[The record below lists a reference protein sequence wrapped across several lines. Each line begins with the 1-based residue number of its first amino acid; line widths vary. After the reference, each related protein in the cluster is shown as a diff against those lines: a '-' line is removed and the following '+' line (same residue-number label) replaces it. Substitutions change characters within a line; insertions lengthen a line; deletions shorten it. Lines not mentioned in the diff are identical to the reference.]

1 MKFYISYF
9 YNIRFFPRNLI
20 PVSTAVYDPKWYHMN
35 QDNSCLFVD
44 KRGVING
51 VRCHGL
57 SPYKVDAICSKECQ
71 YKGNTNC
78 KFLSDYRSYLN
89 SLDFRQV
96 IYLIEHEVSKLR
108 KDCDVCLIVYEK
120 PDNPCS
126 ERKPL
131 IEWFRDNGVELLE
144 WTPNKD
150 DK

>member
-20 PVSTAVYDPKWYHMN
+20 PISTAMYDPEWYHMN
-35 QDNSCLFVD
+35 KGNDYMYID

-57 SPYKVDAICSKECQ
+57 SPYKVNSKCGIECVLKGTGEPCDFIMQ
-71 YKGNTNC
+71 Y
-78 KFLSDYRSYLN
+78 SQYLH
-89 SLDFRQV
+89 SLDFNQV
-96 IYLIEHEVSKLR
+96 KALIEHEISKLR
-108 KDCDVCLIVYEK
+108 KDCDVCLMVYEK

-131 IEWFRDNGVELLE
+131 IDWFKENGVDLIE
-144 WTPNKD
+144 W
-150 DK
+150 DKTMVN